1 VSLICAP
8 TYNAQEL
15 PDLLLAVLVLRDTP
29 AVEVTGYG
37 SALRE
42 AAATVTKELG
52 GTNPWLQT

>member
-1 VSLICAP
+1 
-8 TYNAQEL
+8 
-15 PDLLLAVLVLRDTP
+15 
-29 AVEVTGYG
+29 VTGYG